1 MFRTNFLSRKALA
14 AISAALLCFSF
25 SAAGQKR
32 LVTPNLTFEV
42 NETADKAAFIL
53 NDKPNAASRD
63 ADFWRLI
70 LDDSLR
76 TEIPVVSKDQIGKVV
91 EKDGKL
97 IITYDEVKS
106 EYGDTYPISF
116 KLVVEVED
124 GLLKFT
130 PEVTN
135 NAEKIRVNECFAP
148 MADFTELYGKKSQD
162 VLYLPNGLGKR
173 EKNPWSSLKSL
184 TAQYYNHDER
194 EAFIHLPYPRAT
206 MAWYGVE
213 SGDKFLYVARPDD
226 KFRHCFLTIHQTLHQ
241 NPTNMLV
248 GTDHFPMAKTGET
261 VDIPPTVI
269 GVLDG
274 DFREGAKTY
283 RRWAEKT
290 FWKDQPKED
299 WVKEMTGWQ
308 RIIMRSQYGEDYYT
322 AEDLPRIYE
331 NGKKY
336 GINTIFLFAW
346 WKEGMDRGYPYYN
359 EPYPGAYK
367 ALAENIKKVQDMGG
381 RIMMECNC
389 HFLDPGMEYYKEH
402 GEYLCIT
409 DINGNEYRPS
419 FVYPGRGEFRV
430 TYGKVQF
437 PLCCA
442 GTEMWRN
449 QVVDQ
454 LKMMGDMGADCVFA
468 DCYGGNPTQPCFNS
482 RHEHG
487 NRVDEEWIYHR
498 QFFDKALE
506 YTNENDKV
514 LACEVVTD
522 IAASYC
528 QFIHGLVNVDGQV
541 NGDAYP
547 AMFRYTF
554 PEVITTERGIRCPEG
569 DFAKRLKVC
578 LVSGL
583 RLDAE
588 LYVCRADLGRDPKYA
603 EQIGMYTS
611 NLDKY
616 GEFYYD
622 GTYTVIDT
630 SELPLT
636 LKRGEYLSKD
646 GKRVMRV
653 LYNGAKESA
662 KTAGIKLG
670 PDELRYDIFD
680 TEEYVKKFGK

>member
-1 MFRTNFLSRKALA
+1 
-14 AISAALLCFSF
+14 
-25 SAAGQKR
+25 
-32 LVTPNLTFEV
+32 
-42 NETADKAAFIL
+42 
-53 NDKPNAASRD
+53 
-63 ADFWRLI
+63 
-70 LDDSLR
+70 
-76 TEIPVVSKDQIGKVV
+76 
-91 EKDGKL
+91 
-97 IITYDEVKS
+97 
-106 EYGDTYPISF
+106 
-116 KLVVEVED
+116 
-124 GLLKFT
+124 
-130 PEVTN
+130 
-135 NAEKIRVNECFAP
+135 
-148 MADFTELYGKKSQD
+148 
-162 VLYLPNGLGKR
+162 
-173 EKNPWSSLKSL
+173 
-184 TAQYYNHDER
+184 
-194 EAFIHLPYPRAT
+194 
-206 MAWYGVE
+206 
-213 SGDKFLYVARPDD
+213 
-226 KFRHCFLTIHQTLHQ
+226 
-241 NPTNMLV
+241 
-248 GTDHFPMAKTGET
+248 
-261 VDIPPTVI
+261 
-269 GVLDG
+269 
-274 DFREGAKTY
+274 
-283 RRWAEKT
+283 
-290 FWKDQPKED
+290 
-299 WVKEMTGWQ
+299 
-308 RIIMRSQYGEDYYT
+308 
-322 AEDLPRIYE
+322 
-331 NGKKY
+331 
-336 GINTIFLFAW
+336 
-346 WKEGMDRGYPYYN
+346 
-359 EPYPGAYK
+359 
-367 ALAENIKKVQDMGG
+367 
-381 RIMMECNC
+381 MMECNC

-482 RHEHG
+482 KHEHG

-506 YTNENDKV
+506 YANENDKV

-653 LYNGAKESA
+653 MYNGGKETV
-662 KTAGIKLG
+662 KIAGIKLR

-680 TEEYVKKFGK
+680 TEEYVKKFDK